1 MPEPRRLRI
10 LLADDHVTVRHGL
23 KLLVEGQDDME
34 VAEASDGAAAVR
46 LAMECRPDIIVMDVS
61 MPGMNG
67 LVATQTLR
75 KMLPSAAIV
84 TLTRH
89 ADDAYLQELLRAGA
103 SAYVLKQSPPTELLQ
118 AIRAT
123 GAGGQYVDSSLTA
136 RVTAGFLGREGRT
149 GGRGTT
155 AITEREAEV
164 LRLIASGYSNK
175 EIAQQLDLS
184 VKTVEAHKA
193 NAMRKLDLNSRIDIV
208 DTPSCRVGSTTHRE
222 IPLPPRIGLPDCAGR
237 GRGLQSPHRAVQPE
251 QRRLSMEPS
260 SKSAEAT
267 RAATV
272 RDDRGPKR
280 PEGAQVDSRAA
291 RWPGPGR
298 RGACGSSSSTG
309 STCSSWGRTTS
320 CSRWS
325 TRCRPAFIS
334 RSEPGHPANAGCFH
348 AERTGTMVLNDV
360 GALGLQDRIQLLE
373 WLGTASGRTQVV
385 STTLAAAAASP
396 VRQVHRHAVLPA
408 EHGLRGRDLV
418 APAAAS
424 SALRRGAGVP
434 DSRRLRTA

>member
-1 MPEPRRLRI
+1 MPEPRCLRI

-23 KLLVEGQDDME
+23 KLLVESQDDME
-34 VAEASDGAAAVR
+34 VVAEASDGAAAVQ

-75 KMLPSAAIV
+75 RMLPSAAIV

-103 SAYVLKQSPPTELLQ
+103 SAYVLKQSAPAELLQ

-136 RVTAGFLGREGRT
+136 RVTAGFLGREGRM
-149 GGRGTT
+149 GSRGTT

-208 DTPSCRVGSTTHRE
+208 RYA
-222 IPLPPRIGLPDCAGR
+222 I
-237 GRGLQSPHRAVQPE
+237 LQGWLH
-251 QRRLSMEPS
+251 
-260 SKSAEAT
+260 
-267 RAATV
+267 
-272 RDDRGPKR
+272 
-280 PEGAQVDSRAA
+280 
-291 RWPGPGR
+291 
-298 RGACGSSSSTG
+298 
-309 STCSSWGRTTS
+309 
-320 CSRWS
+320 
-325 TRCRPAFIS
+325 
-334 RSEPGHPANAGCFH
+334 NA
-348 AERTGTMVLNDV
+348 
-360 GALGLQDRIQLLE
+360 
-373 WLGTASGRTQVV
+373 
-385 STTLAAAAASP
+385 
-396 VRQVHRHAVLPA
+396 
-408 EHGLRGRDLV
+408 
-418 APAAAS
+418 
-424 SALRRGAGVP
+424 
-434 DSRRLRTA
+434 